1 MSRLTDNV
9 DELFAKW
16 NRPDSP
22 GCSLAIIKDGEIIYE
37 RGYGMADLERN
48 IALKADS
55 VFDIGSVGKQF
66 TAMLIAML
74 ARRGALNLGD
84 SIRKHIP
91 EIPEYAQAIT
101 IRHLVHHIS
110 GLRDYT
116 ALLYFSGRRI
126 ENFYYEEELLDLIC
140 RQKELNFRPGDEF
153 EYSNTNYV
161 LLGVIAKRVTG
172 KSLPAMFQEYIL
184 NPLSMRSTSFNDDAG
199 RIVKNRAIGYSPQE
213 DGFRNDMSFNGGF
226 GDGMILTTVEDL
238 FLWDQNFYHNKLGNG
253 GNELVQEIITPGALN
268 TGEGLD
274 YAFGLRIDKY
284 KGLRRIGHAGE
295 WAGYRSD
302 YLRFPEQK
310 FSVICLANLS
320 SIEPRR
326 LTEQVANLYLGN
338 MFTEGEQLA
347 DQKETQKAD
356 NFIELTTSQI
366 EYMSGV
372 YYDQKK
378 GEYLK
383 LIVKEDK
390 FTGEGFG
397 LSFPIV
403 ATGPMNLLALQTP
416 SEIEIG
422 LDKPKPGTPLTIS
435 VKFGGGKP
443 IQFEKMAITSIS
455 PAQYGEYVGIYHSEE
470 LNAIYQILLD
480 GERLCFR
487 RGYSA
492 PETLEPVTLDFFRA
506 GEFHFVFESDE
517 HKRVCGFQLRA
528 GMMKAIRFTQRM

>member
-1 MSRLTDNV
+1 MARLTDKV

-16 NRPDSP
+16 DRLDSP
-22 GCSLAIIKDGEIIYE
+22 GCSLAIIKDGEIIYK

-66 TAMLIAML
+66 TAMLIAIL
-74 ARRGALNLGD
+74 ARQGALNLED
-84 SIRKHIP
+84 SIRIHIP

-101 IRHLVHHIS
+101 IRYLVHHIS

-172 KSLPAMFQEYIL
+172 KSLPALFQEYIL
-184 NPLSMRSTSFNDDAG
+184 DPLGMRSTSFNDDAG
-199 RIVKNRAIGYSPQE
+199 RIIKNRAIGYSPQE
-213 DGFRNDMSFNGGF
+213 EGFRNDMSFNGGF

-320 SIEPRR
+320 SIEPRH

-338 MFTEGEQLA
+338 LFIEGEQIA
-347 DQKETQKAD
+347 NQEATQKAD

-366 EYMSGV
+366 EYMNGV

-378 GEYLK
+378 GEFLK
-383 LIVKEDK
+383 LFVDVK
-390 FTGEGFG
+390 
-397 LSFPIV
+397 I
-403 ATGPMNLLALQTP
+403 
-416 SEIEIG
+416 
-422 LDKPKPGTPLTIS
+422 
-435 VKFGGGKP
+435 GGGKP
-443 IQFEKMAITSIS
+443 IQFQKMALNPIS
-455 PAQYGEYVGIYHSEE
+455 PAEYVEYAGVYHSEE
-470 LNAIYQILLD
+470 LNAFYQILLD

-492 PETLEPVTLDFFRA
+492 AETLEPVTLDFFRA
-506 GEFHFVFESDE
+506 GDFHFLFERDE
-517 HKRVCGFQLRA
+517 YKRVCGFQLRA
-528 GMMKAIRFTQRM
+528 GMVKAIRFTRRL